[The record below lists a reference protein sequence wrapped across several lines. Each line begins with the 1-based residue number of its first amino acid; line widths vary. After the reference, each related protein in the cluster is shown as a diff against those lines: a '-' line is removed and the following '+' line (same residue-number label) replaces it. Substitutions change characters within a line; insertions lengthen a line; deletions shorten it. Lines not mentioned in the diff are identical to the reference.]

1 MRIVC
6 SLLALVT
13 ALALAPLLP
22 GIIARVKAKVAGRR
36 GRPYLQLYYDLAK
49 LVRKSPVYP
58 EPATWMFSLGPVISC
73 SASIIALALIPARGI
88 PGVISFSGDIF
99 LLAGML
105 ALSRLALMMP
115 ALETGSAFEGMGT
128 AREAFFSALVEPVF
142 LLFLALFAFQMDSL
156 SLSGIIGGVTITV
169 WSVQWPFFLLLAIA
183 VYLLMLTE
191 NSRIPVD
198 DPTTHLEL
206 TMIHEVMLLDHS
218 GPELAL
224 YEYASS
230 LKMWAFGLILAGLVL
245 PLANEPLF
253 TETGDIVSGGVALVG
268 LNFCLTL
275 LCVAGMTVMTG
286 ITESFMAR
294 LRLERVPHLVAFAG
308 ALVMFAGLLVWR
320 S

>member
-1 MRIVC
+1 MMRLVC
-6 SLLALVT
+6 SFLALAT
-13 ALALAPLLP
+13 ALALAPLLS
-22 GIIARVKAKVAGRR
+22 GIIARVKAKVAGRK

-49 LVRKSPVYP
+49 LLQKSPVYP
-58 EPATWMFSLGPVISC
+58 EPTTWIFTVGPVISC
-73 SASIIALALIPARGI
+73 SAVMMTLALIPARGI
-88 PGVISFSGDIF
+88 PGAIAFSGDIF
-99 LLAGML
+99 LIAGLL
-105 ALSRLALMMP
+105 ALSRLSMMMP

-128 AREAFFSALVEPVF
+128 AREAFFSAMVEPVF

-156 SLSGIIGGVTITV
+156 SLSSIIGSVTV
-169 WSVQWPFFLLLAIA
+169 VAWVSQWPFFLLLAIA
-183 VYLLMLTE
+183 VYLIMLTE

-224 YEYASS
+224 YEYAAS
-230 LKMWAFGLILAGLVL
+230 LKMWAFGLILAGLAV

-253 TETGDIVSGGVALVG
+253 TATGEIISFSLVALNFGITLACIVG
-268 LNFCLTL
+268 MA
-275 LCVAGMTVMTG
+275 VATG
-286 ITESFMAR
+286 ITESFMGR
-294 LRLERVPHLVAFAG
+294 LRLERVPHLVALAG